1 MKRRVFTMFVI
12 LACVFSVVG
21 GHFYYKNKLEETAQ
35 EAKLELGMTAKE
47 ETKNKISSEEVQKPA
62 DHFKNAPEGLTE
74 LYHQKKNAGEALTFH
89 LIGSTNTSANDGTWA
104 QLFTKQMT
112 DTYGKDVAIQVTSFG
127 ELTSLEL
134 QDSQAYT
141 NIVDK
146 KADIFLI
153 EPPLLN
159 DNDGVSMDDTLYVL
173 AKLIAGIK
181 SENPNTV
188 ILLQP
193 SNPIFSPNRYADQ
206 INRLKVYAKEQNI
219 SFLNHW
225 EKWPDVD
232 SEVIKEYYNATTF
245 VPNEKGHKLWA
256 DYMFNVFK

>member
-1 MKRRVFTMFVI
+1 MKRRIFTMFVI

-35 EAKLELGMTAKE
+35 AAKLELGMTAKK
-47 ETKNKISSEEVQKPA
+47 ETKNKLSSEEVQKPA
-62 DHFKNAPEGLTE
+62 DHFKNAPEGIAE
-74 LYHQKKNAGEALTFH
+74 LYNQKKVANETLNMH
-89 LIGSTNTSANDGTWA
+89 LIGSASASPDGGTWA

-134 QDSQAYT
+134 QGSQAYK
-141 NIVDK
+141 NIIGK
-146 KADIFLI
+146 NADLFLI

-173 AKLIAGIK
+173 TKMITDIRA
-181 SENPNTV
+181 ENANAV

-206 INRLKVYAKEQNI
+206 INSLEEYAKEQDI
-219 SFLNHW
+219 SYLNHW
-225 EKWPDVD
+225 ENWPSVD
-232 SEVIKEYYNATTF
+232 SEEIKEYYNATTF

-256 DYMFNVFK
+256 DYMFNIFK

>member
-35 EAKLELGMTAKE
+35 AAKLELGMTAKE
-47 ETKNKISSEEVQKPA
+47 ETKNKLSSEDIQKPA
-62 DHFKNAPEGLTE
+62 DHFKNAPEGIAK
-74 LYHQKKNAGEALTFH
+74 LYHQQKNAEEALTFH
-89 LIGSTNTSANDGTWA
+89 LIGSTNTSVNTLTWA

-134 QDSQAYT
+134 QDSQVYT

-173 AKLIAGIK
+173 TKLIAGIK
-181 SENPNTV
+181 TENSNAF

-206 INRLKVYAKEQNI
+206 INRLEEYATEQNI
-219 SFLNHW
+219 PYLDHW
-225 EKWPDVD
+225 KNWPSVD
-232 SEVIKEYYNATTF
+232 SEGIKEYYNLMTF